1 METNSSETTA
11 RPRPG
16 GRSARVRYAVHRAVT
31 ELLAEDPAESLTI
44 PVIAARAG
52 VHATTVYRRWGSV
65 PELLSD
71 IATSRFSGDV
81 VVPDTGSLRGDLER
95 WVGQVATDLAD
106 PDVLKLMRA
115 AVGTGPLGCDACVA
129 DRHAQL
135 AAILDRERSRGG
147 AAPEV
152 ERTADLLLGPLYYRA
167 VFMDRPA
174 GPDWARALVA
184 GLLGR

>member
-1 METNSSETTA
+1 MTTSDPSTSA
-11 RPRPG
+11 TRPRPG

-31 ELLAEDPAESLTI
+31 ELLAEDAAETLTI

-65 PELLSD
+65 PELLGD
-71 IATSRFSGDV
+71 IASSRFSGEV
-81 VVPDTGSLRGDLER
+81 VVPDTGSLRGEVVRGGAQD
-95 WVGQVATDLAD
+95 ATDLAD

-115 AVGTGPLGCDACVA
+115 AVGTGPLGCEACVA

-135 AAILDRERSRGG
+135 TAILDRERARGG
-147 AAPEV
+147 DPPEL

-167 VFMDRPA
+167 VFIDRPA
-174 GPDWARALVA
+174 GPDWARDLVA
-184 GLLGR
+184 GLLG

>member
-1 METNSSETTA
+1 METNSSTGNATRA
-11 RPRPG
+11 RPG

-31 ELLAEDPAESLTI
+31 ELLAEDAAESLTI

-65 PELLSD
+65 PELLAD
-71 IATSRFSGDV
+71 IASSRFSGDV
-81 VVPDTGSLRGDLER
+81 VVPDTGSLPGDLER
-95 WVGQVATDLAD
+95 WVEQVATDLAD

-115 AVGTGPLGCDACVA
+115 AVGTGALGSNACVA

-147 AAPEV
+147 DPPDV

-167 VFMDRPA
+167 VFIDLPA
-174 GPDWARALVA
+174 GPDWARTLVA
-184 GLLGR
+184 GLLG